1 MGYAYRKLNIAFS
14 NTTYL
19 KIIWRFSQLLDN
31 SMTIFSILYEKRSKS
46 AIFTVFLDK
55 NGCHFGKKANIKEM
69 VDKVVD
75 TYLGIILTKL
85 QIFTMTTHRSFT
97 IFVKCQKITKNC
109 ENANFCEN
117 FIFFHPICLDMYV
130 F

>member
-1 MGYAYRKLNIAFS
+1 
-14 NTTYL
+14 
-19 KIIWRFSQLLDN
+19 
-31 SMTIFSILYEKRSKS
+31 
-46 AIFTVFLDK
+46 LDK

-69 VDKVVD
+69 VDTVVD

-117 FIFFHPICLDMYV
+117 FIFFHPICMDMYV
-130 F
+130 FDGKSRKLIEIHILGENYTTKWNIWVIMTKKLPFLGLFWPKNGHFGHL